1 MEAKTENFNI
11 SQQGI
16 SMAAKLLAHPA
27 RVAILEYISSQN
39 ACITGDLF
47 SEIPLSR
54 ATIHQHLK
62 ALKEA
67 GWIKGSIS
75 GSKIC
80 YCVDFDVLNNDTEF
94 LLELLN
100 KWKTSSNSC

>member
-11 SQQGI
+11 SQQNV
-16 SMAAKLLAHPA
+16 SKVAKLLAHPS
-27 RVAILEYISSQN
+27 RVKILEYIASQN
-39 ACITGDLF
+39 TCITGDLF

-62 ALKEA
+62 VLKEA
-67 GWIKGSIS
+67 GWIKGSIF

-80 YCVDFDVLNNDTEF
+80 YCVDFDVINNDTDF